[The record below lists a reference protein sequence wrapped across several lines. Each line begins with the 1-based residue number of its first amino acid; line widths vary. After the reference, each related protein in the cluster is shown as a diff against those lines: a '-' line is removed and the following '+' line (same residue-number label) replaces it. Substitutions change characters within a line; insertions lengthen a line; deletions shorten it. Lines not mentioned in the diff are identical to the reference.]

1 MPPSGQPL
9 IQLPPLDLLKTG
21 GLGAM
26 LAGRLAESIR
36 AGEFRPGERLPTEKQ
51 LVERFSVSRAV
62 VREAIARL
70 KADGFVATR
79 QGAGAFVSPRPG
91 LAQFRIAPPGSD
103 LALLSRQEL
112 LHVFELRGVIEAG
125 MAEFAARRRTP
136 ADLVALRAAYDDME
150 QVLQASGAAT
160 PSGAA
165 SDDAFH
171 AAVAA
176 AAHNPYLA
184 QFATYLAQHFSATR
198 ALTWHTAARHAGAAE
213 ASQAEHRLLLEAI
226 VTGDA
231 EAAAAAARSHIA
243 QAAARYVG
251 AEPEDQ

>member
-1 MPPSGQPL
+1 MPPAGQPL
-9 IQLPPLDLLKTG
+9 IQPPALDLLKTG

-36 AGEFRPGERLPTEKQ
+36 AGDFRPGERLPTEKQ

-79 QGAGAFVSPRPG
+79 QGAGAFVAARPG

-125 MAEFAARRRTP
+125 MAEFAALRRTP
-136 ADLVALRAAYDDME
+136 TDIVALRAAYAAME
-150 QVLQASGAAT
+150 QALRDPDAAGAA
-160 PSGAA
+160 
-165 SDDAFH
+165 DDDTFH

-198 ALTWHTAARHAGAAE
+198 ALTWHPAARDAGAAA
-213 ASQAEHRLLLEAI
+213 ASQAEHREVLEAI
-226 VTGDA
+226 VAGD
-231 EAAAAAARSHIA
+231 AAAAATAARNHIA
-243 QAAARYVG
+243 QAAARYAAAV
-251 AEPEDQ
+251 PEV

>member
-1 MPPSGQPL
+1 MPQSGQTIL
-9 IQLPPLDLLKTG
+9 QPPALDLLKTG

-79 QGAGAFVSPRPG
+79 QGAGAFVSLKPG
-91 LAQFRIAPPGSD
+91 LANFRIAPAGSD
-103 LALLSRQEL
+103 LALLNRQDL
-112 LHVFELRGVIEAG
+112 LHVFELRSVIEAG
-125 MAEFAARRRTP
+125 MAEFAALRRSP
-136 ADLVALRAAYDDME
+136 ADIVALRTAYAAMEKALQESDTAGATADD
-150 QVLQASGAAT
+150 T
-160 PSGAA
+160 
-165 SDDAFH
+165 FH

-198 ALTWHTAARHAGAAE
+198 ALTWHPAARDAGAAT
-213 ASQAEHRLLLEAI
+213 ASQTEHRLLLEAI
-226 VTGDA
+226 VAGDA
-231 EAAAAAARSHIA
+231 AAAAAAARTHIA
-243 QAAARYVG
+243 QAAARYAAAVS
-251 AEPEDQ
+251 EQE